1 MIFQGFLYVYQGVS
15 MTFRWKKNHPR
26 SWSILP
32 IRWAQSKKR
41 YIRAERRNDLV
52 DFVHGGRDLGGKLR
66 GAIAG
71 SPMALFMTW
80 TLFES
85 VDTISKQIPIV
96 EVGGPVHNW
105 LVVWNIFSF
114 FPYIGNN
121 NPN

>member
-1 MIFQGFLYVYQGVS
+1 MIFQGFLYVYQRVS

-26 SWSILP
+26 SWSILS

-71 SPMALFMTW
+71 SPMALFKRTGKCRYY
-80 TLFES
+80 FY
-85 VDTISKQIPIV
+85 QIPSV

-105 LVVWNIFSF
+105 LVVWNIFF
-114 FPYIGNN
+114 YILGIII
-121 NPN
+121 PTD